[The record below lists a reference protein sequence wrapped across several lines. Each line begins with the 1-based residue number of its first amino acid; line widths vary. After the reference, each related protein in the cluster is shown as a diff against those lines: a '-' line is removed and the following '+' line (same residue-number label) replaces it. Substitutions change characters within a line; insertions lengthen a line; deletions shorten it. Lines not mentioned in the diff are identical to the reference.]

1 MTGSSALRPTRM
13 PSTGQTRHFLCRQHG
28 QGWQGSAATQHTTTS
43 RASGLQV
50 AGPLCLR
57 FQALPQHFSFQET
70 GFSLGFA
77 SDASPGLEFP
87 NKPSKSFEVQN
98 KHKLAQD
105 ELPQILNLEN
115 PSDPS
120 LYSASLACINS

>member
-1 MTGSSALRPTRM
+1 MGRGGRGQPP
-13 PSTGQTRHFLCRQHG
+13 PSTP
-28 QGWQGSAATQHTTTS
+28 TTS
-43 RASGLQV
+43 RASGLRV

-120 LYSASLACINS
+120 LYSAFLACINS